1 MSRPADDDADATA
14 EGAWGA
20 DSADGADGADGVNV
34 ADGAARTAE
43 RLLRWYPRPWRDRY
57 GAEFTELL
65 IADISERPRSPRRSL
80 DVARGG
86 VRARLAD
93 AGLAGFPL
101 PLATA
106 DSAATLAG
114 TLEQARRRQVSAS
127 LGSYSGALGAFL
139 VLGSALWSQL
149 LINWQWSV
157 VIRSLDHEHGT
168 SPGGR
173 LAQVPGDDAFLAV
186 VTTCSMLAL
195 LVLAVLAA
203 LPVLATAAGRIA
215 RGREPRLIKPAVVLA
230 AALAVLVAGGR
241 HFENNWIGTG
251 GHHALIP
258 SGVAAFIWALTLS
271 VTSYWGHPSL
281 FFTLPAGERAWMA
294 LSPFVLAIAVAS
306 AMILV
311 RRVRLSPRVA
321 AFEAWLG
328 LLGCITMVAFIACFG
343 VWLAERVGLMPG
355 LPLGINIG
363 ATNATIIALLALALA
378 VAAQAARMA
387 VRGVRRARA

>member
-1 MSRPADDDADATA
+1 MTPADEPAEAVSASGDA
-14 EGAWGA
+14 EM
-20 DSADGADGADGVNV
+20 SADIAAIDGDG
-34 ADGAARTAE
+34 DGAARRAD

-80 DVARGG
+80 DVMRGG
-86 VRARLAD
+86 IRARLAD

-106 DSAATLAG
+106 DSAATSAS
-114 TLEQARRRQVSAS
+114 TLKQARQRQVSAS
-127 LGSYSGALGAFL
+127 LGSFSCALGAFL

-157 VIRSLDHEHGT
+157 VIRTLDHEHGT
-168 SPGGR
+168 LPGGR
-173 LAQVPGDDAFLAV
+173 LAHVPGDDAFLAV
-186 VTTCSMLAL
+186 LTTYSMLVL

-215 RGREPRLIKPAVVLA
+215 RGREPRLIKPAIVLA

-306 AMILV
+306 ATILV
-311 RRVRLSPRVA
+311 RRVRLSPPVA

-328 LLGCITMVAFIACFG
+328 LLGCITMAAFVACFG
-343 VWLAERVGLMPG
+343 AWLTERVGLMPG
-355 LPLGINIG
+355 LPVGISIG

-378 VAAQAARMA
+378 VAGQAARMA

>member
-1 MSRPADDDADATA
+1 VTPADEPAEAASAAGDAEMTS
-14 EGAWGA
+14 G
-20 DSADGADGADGVNV
+20 DGDGDG
-34 ADGAARTAE
+34 DIQRAE
-43 RLLRWYPRPWRDRY
+43 RLLRWYPGSWRDRY

-65 IADISERPRSPRRSL
+65 IADISERPRSLRRPL
-80 DVARGG
+80 DVMRGG

-106 DSAATLAG
+106 ASAATSAG
-114 TLEQARRRQVSAS
+114 PLEHARQRQVSAS
-127 LGSYSGALGAFL
+127 LGSFSCALGAFL
-139 VLGSALWSQL
+139 VLGSALWSQF

-157 VIRSLDHEHGT
+157 LIRTLDHQHGT
-168 SPGGR
+168 SPGAR
-173 LAQVPGDDAFLAV
+173 PAQVPGDDAFLAV
-186 VTTCSMLAL
+186 LTTYSMLAL
-195 LVLAVLAA
+195 LVLAILAA
-203 LPVLATAAGRIA
+203 LPVLAAAAGQIA

-230 AALAVLVAGGR
+230 AALAVLVVGGR

-271 VTSYWGHPSL
+271 ITSYWGHPSL
-281 FFTLPAGERAWMA
+281 LVTLPASERAWMA

-306 AMILV
+306 ATILV
-311 RRVRLSPRVA
+311 RRVRLPPRVA
-321 AFEAWLG
+321 AFEARLG
-328 LLGCITMVAFIACFG
+328 LLGCIAMAAFIACFG
-343 VWLAERVGLMPG
+343 VWLTERVGLMPG
-355 LPLGINIG
+355 LPVGVSIG

-387 VRGVRRARA
+387 VRGLRRARA

>member
-1 MSRPADDDADATA
+1 VSPADEPAEAASASDDAEMTA
-14 EGAWGA
+14 DMTSGHG
-20 DSADGADGADGVNV
+20 DGAIQ
-34 ADGAARTAE
+34 RAE
-43 RLLRWYPRPWRDRY
+43 RLLRWYPGSWRDRY
-57 GAEFTELL
+57 EAEFTELL

-80 DVARGG
+80 DVMRGG
-86 VRARLAD
+86 IRARLAD

-106 DSAATLAG
+106 DGAAAPMRQ
-114 TLEQARRRQVSAS
+114 QARQRQISAS
-127 LGSYSGALGAFL
+127 LGSFSCALGAFL

-157 VIRSLDHEHGT
+157 LIRALDHEHGT

-186 VTTCSMLAL
+186 FTTYSMLVL
-195 LVLAVLAA
+195 LVLAILAA

-215 RGREPRLIKPAVVLA
+215 RGREPRLIKPAIALA
-230 AALAVLVAGGR
+230 ASLAVLVAGGR

-271 VTSYWGHPSL
+271 ITSYWGHPSL
-281 FFTLPAGERAWMA
+281 FFTLPASERAWMA
-294 LSPFVLAIAVAS
+294 LSPFALAIAVAS
-306 AMILV
+306 ATILV

-328 LLGCITMVAFIACFG
+328 LLGCITMAAFTACFG
-343 VWLAERVGLMPG
+343 VWLTERVGLMPG
-355 LPLGINIG
+355 LPVGISIG